1 MTSKARQGRTYDLAS
16 PSPCGRFATRAK
28 AEQGQRSKAERAA
41 IAIYHATTKPLSRS
55 AGRSAVAAAA
65 YRAGV
70 KLEDHRTAMVFD
82 FTRRSGV
89 VASAILAPADAG
101 GFASDRQAL
110 WNAAEAAE
118 KRKDSRTAR
127 EWILALPAELDAEQR
142 AEVARAFARELIER
156 YGVAADMAIHAPAR
170 DGDDRNHHAHILCTT
185 RVIAGETLGEKSE
198 LELSD
203 SKRKTL
209 GLIPAAE
216 EISKLRERWA
226 DLANATLEKSGVEV
240 RIDHRS
246 LAAQQADAFDRGD
259 VAAALALERE
269 PQQHVGVH
277 ATQLD
282 RRTGLAVTDLGQ
294 ARERAAAAARRAAFS
309 ASMVRAEIGPV
320 WAESG
325 TAAANDTSERAE
337 FGTPTAA
344 QSVLCT
350 DSGTASMNNTHDC
363 AESGPANHMRAESGT
378 PTEATMITWPKR
390 PRPVKEIEDE
400 IARRSSPLDTRL
412 DAAFVER
419 REVARLAAA
428 RDTHDQHMQ
437 HWLSGAAVW
446 RADLANWSREHP
458 LRSILARVG
467 LRQDSDREE
476 YLGLIT
482 EHDNRA
488 AAERQ
493 DILMID
499 RQIDQLRRDIAPMEA
514 RARVSL
520 VADLAADAVELP
532 RLREELEKAR
542 QFEAA
547 QAARLQERA
556 KLFQE
561 TAPIEVASA
570 TQMARMPEFD
580 ADRVAAFERGRVD
593 RMGPEHAY
601 QSAFNASRRSGLVVW
616 DNVGIRGTA
625 AALAAGN
632 TLDDVRV
639 ALGSCW
645 PGDPARIEDLV
656 QEGRAQLVVDQVREA
671 IEAGAEP
678 VTRAGA
684 ELVAMVR
691 EYDQD
696 DVQARQ
702 AVGAALDAS
711 LEALARDPALRGD
724 QESDRPAPRLG

>member
-1 MTSKARQGRTYDLAS
+1 MRSLRD
-16 PSPCGRFATRAK
+16 RAK
-28 AEQGQRSKAERAA
+28 AEQGQRSKAERAV

-89 VASAILAPADAG
+89 VASAILAPTGAG

-142 AEVARAFARELIER
+142 AEVARAFARELIDR
-156 YGVAADMAIHAPAR
+156 YGVAADVAIHAPAHG
-170 DGDDRNHHAHILCTT
+170 GDDRNHHAHILCTT
-185 RVIAGETLGEKSE
+185 RVVAGETLGEKSE

-209 GLIPAAE
+209 GLAPAAD

-226 DLANATLEKSGVEV
+226 NLANATLEKAGAEA

-246 LAAQQADAFDRGD
+246 LDAQQADAFERGD
-259 VAAALALERE
+259 VAAALALDRE

-282 RRTGLAVTDLGQ
+282 RRTGRAVSDLGL
-294 ARERAAAAARRAAFS
+294 ARERATAAARRAAFS
-309 ASMVRAEIGPV
+309 ASRRAPILIGIERGEAAAMVRAEIGPV

-344 QSVLCT
+344 QPVLCT

-419 REVARLAAA
+419 RELARLAAA
-428 RDTHDQHMQ
+428 RDIHDQHMQ

-458 LRSILARVG
+458 IRSILARVG

-493 DILMID
+493 DILLID

-514 RARVSL
+514 KARVSL
-520 VADLAADAVELP
+520 GVDVAADAAELP
-532 RLREELEKAR
+532 RLREELERSKA
-542 QFEAA
+542 FDAA
-547 QAARLQERA
+547 RAARLQERA
-556 KLFQE
+556 QLFQQQAAVAE
-561 TAPIEVASA
+561 TAPDAPAPASGLDSLKVA
-570 TQMARMPEFD
+570 R
-580 ADRVAAFERGRVD
+580 FEAGRVD
-593 RMGPEHAY
+593 RMGPEHCY
-601 QSAFNASRRSGLVVW
+601 QSAFNAARRAGLVVW

-632 TLDDVRV
+632 TLSDIRA

-645 PGDPARIEDLV
+645 PGTPARIENLL
-656 QEGRAQLVVDQVREA
+656 QEGRAQHVVDQVRDA

-678 VTRAGA
+678 ATRAGA
-684 ELVAMVR
+684 ELVALVS
-691 EYDQD
+691 EYGQD
-696 DVQARQ
+696 DAQARQ
-702 AVGAALDAS
+702 AISAALDAS
-711 LEALARDPALRGD
+711 LEALARDSALRGD